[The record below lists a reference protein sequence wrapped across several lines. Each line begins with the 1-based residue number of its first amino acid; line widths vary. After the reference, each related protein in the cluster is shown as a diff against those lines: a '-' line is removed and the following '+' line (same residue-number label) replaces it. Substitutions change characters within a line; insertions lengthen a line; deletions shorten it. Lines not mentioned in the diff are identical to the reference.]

1 VNISLGT
8 GGLGCGIDPQKKK
21 KKKKNSKFIVP
32 VERREEKGEELKEL
46 VE

>member
-1 VNISLGT
+1 VES
-8 GGLGCGIDPQKKK
+8 PSKKHYFF
-21 KKKKNSKFIVP
+21 SKFIVP